1 MSIYQNIYFLIKF
14 IYMENEL
21 YDFIQYLQ
29 DFELKLT
36 RNREIIIV

>member
-1 MSIYQNIYFLIKF
+1 MSISQNIYFLIKF

-21 YDFIQYLQ
+21 GDFIQYLQ